1 MIIMDLLEELKKR
14 LKSFMEISADDEYLI
29 NYSLEKAKQSILN
42 MTNQNKIPEGL
53 NYVVIERAVCEFLAF
68 KKGTGTLNID
78 SINLNAVVAR
88 ITEGDITVQEG
99 TNSLSPEARLD
110 YLVSSLLRYGESE
123 IYKYRR
129 LVW

>member
-1 MIIMDLLEELKKR
+1 MDLLEELKKR
-14 LKSFMEISADDEYLI
+14 LKSFMEVSADDEYLI

-42 MTNQNKIPEGL
+42 ITNQNKIPEGL
-53 NYVVIERAVCEFLAF
+53 NYVVIERAVGEFLAF

-99 TNSLSPEARLD
+99 TNSLNPEARLD

-129 LVW
+129 LAW

>member
-1 MIIMDLLEELKKR
+1 MDLLEELKKR

-53 NYVVIERAVCEFLAF
+53 NYVVIERAVGEFLAF
-68 KKGTGTLNID
+68 KKGTGTLNIE

-99 TNSLSPEARLD
+99 TNSLSPEARFD

>member
-1 MIIMDLLEELKKR
+1 MDLLEELKKR

-53 NYVVIERAVCEFLAF
+53 NYVVIERAVGEFLAF

-99 TNSLSPEARLD
+99 TNSLNPEARLD

-129 LVW
+129 LAW

>member
-1 MIIMDLLEELKKR
+1 MDLLEELKKR

-42 MTNQNKIPEGL
+42 MTNQNMIPEGL
-53 NYVVIERAVCEFLAF
+53 NYIVIERAVGEFLAF

-99 TNSLSPEARLD
+99 TNSLSPETRLD

>member
-1 MIIMDLLEELKKR
+1 MDIFKTFDEKLKT
-14 LKSFMEISADDEYLI
+14 FMPITENDLFLQNCA
-29 NYSLEKAKQSILN
+29 LEKAKQSILN

-53 NYVVIERAVCEFLAF
+53 NYVVIERAVGEFLAF

-99 TNSLSPEARLD
+99 TNSLSPETRLD

>member
-1 MIIMDLLEELKKR
+1 MDLLEELKKR
-14 LKSFMEISADDEYLI
+14 LKSFMEVSADDEYLI

-42 MTNQNKIPEGL
+42 MTNQNTLPEGL
-53 NYVVIERAVCEFLAF
+53 NYVVIERAVGEFLAF

-99 TNSLSPEARLD
+99 TNSLSPETRLD

>member
-1 MIIMDLLEELKKR
+1 MDLLEELKKR

-42 MTNQNKIPEGL
+42 MTNQNMIPEGL
-53 NYVVIERAVCEFLAF
+53 NYVVIERAVGEFLAF

-78 SINLNAVVAR
+78 NINLNAVVAR

-99 TNSLSPEARLD
+99 TNPLSPEARLD

-129 LVW
+129 LAW

>member
-1 MIIMDLLEELKKR
+1 MDLLEELKKR
-14 LKSFMEISADDEYLI
+14 LKSFMEVSADDEYLI

-42 MTNQNKIPEGL
+42 MTNQNMIPEGL
-53 NYVVIERAVCEFLAF
+53 NYIVIERAVGEFLAF

-99 TNSLSPEARLD
+99 TNSLSPETRLD

>member
-1 MIIMDLLEELKKR
+1 MDLLEELKKR

-42 MTNQNKIPEGL
+42 MTNQNTIPEGL
-53 NYVVIERAVCEFLAF
+53 NYVVIERAVGEFLAF

-99 TNSLSPEARLD
+99 TNSLSPETRLD

>member
-42 MTNQNKIPEGL
+42 MTNQNMIPEGL
-53 NYVVIERAVCEFLAF
+53 NYVVIERAVGEFLAF

-99 TNSLSPEARLD
+99 TNSLNPEARLD

-129 LVW
+129 LAW

>member
-1 MIIMDLLEELKKR
+1 MVIMDLLEELKKR

-53 NYVVIERAVCEFLAF
+53 NYVVIERAVGEFLAF

-99 TNSLSPEARLD
+99 TNSLNPEARLD

-129 LVW
+129 LAW